1 MLPMLSLL
9 HRSNIVPIHGK
20 LTLVQPTVLE
30 REHNSSSTDRTSK
43 VQAGESASESPSD
56 DLASIAV
63 AEHAQGAGKLGLTS
77 RVTSRNHLNILRE
90 QAPSHVEQPQ
100 RLSDCGERESQDESE
115 SHDSRVQC
123 PSHLEQPQRSLGSCV
138 RIIQAG
144 CEDCKAQLQ
153 APRWNAFSS
162 LSEEANY
169 DPAFF
174 IAKHFLDKSKKHK
187 DQTKTPLPIAL
198 TGLSDPKSLARFA
211 RNRSVVVRM
220 VPDAYTSTLILGWN
234 GEEVKDIASNFP
246 TKYPELC
253 KKRKADW
260 ELSPE
265 SRRRKRNA
273 ERQRR
278 WQQSK
283 VTIVKNFSD
292 VFHRLPSDDLSPALR
307 RPIAASF

>member
-1 MLPMLSLL
+1 MVL
-9 HRSNIVPIHGK
+9 IYGK
-20 LTLVQPTVLE
+20 LMRVQYE
-30 REHNSSSTDRTSK
+30 DFDRECSSTSRECSSEI
-43 VQAGESASESPSD
+43 QAEESALSQPSAQ
-56 DLASIAV
+56 LASIATM
-63 AEHAQGAGKLGLTS
+63 EGSSGPGSLGLTS
-77 RVTSRNHLNILRE
+77 RITSRTHLNTPPK
-90 QAPSHVEQPQ
+90 QVPSQGEQPQ
-100 RLSDCGERESQDESE
+100 RMSRRGERASPDENESCE
-115 SHDSRVQC
+115 VQ
-123 PSHLEQPQRSLGSCV
+123 SQS
-138 RIIQAG
+138 
-144 CEDCKAQLQ
+144 
-153 APRWNAFSS
+153 PRWNAFGS

-169 DPAFF
+169 DPKLF
-174 IAKHFLDKSKKHK
+174 IAKHFLDKRKKYK
-187 DQTKTPLPIAL
+187 DQTKTLLPIAL

-273 ERQRR
+273 KRQRR

-283 VTIVKNFSD
+283 VTIIDDFSD
-292 VFHRLPSDDLSPALR
+292 VFHRLPSDDLSP
-307 RPIAASF
+307 PASDSEDRC